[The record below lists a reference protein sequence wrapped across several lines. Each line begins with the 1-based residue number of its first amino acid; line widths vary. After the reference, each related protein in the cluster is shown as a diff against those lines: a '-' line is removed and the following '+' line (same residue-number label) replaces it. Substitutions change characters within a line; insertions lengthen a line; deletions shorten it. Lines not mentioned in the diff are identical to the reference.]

1 MTLDPENVF
10 KTLIVLAVMV
20 YSPSARLFF
29 GSVGIAMTGVIIVVA
44 LVAWSR
50 ESTSILLW
58 GLPLLPSSV
67 ALLWWGLR
75 PPSSLLNRWARAPR
89 PSGHS

>member
-1 MTLDPENVF
+1 MTIDPETAF
-10 KTLIVLAVMV
+10 QTLIVLALMV
-20 YSPSARLFF
+20 YQPSTRLFF

-44 LVAWSR
+44 IVGWSR
-50 ESTSILLW
+50 ESTSVLLW

-75 PPSSLLNRWARAPR
+75 PPSSRLNRWARAPR